1 MTKDPRHAIL
11 KRWIMEYAS
20 GRSGLSAYHFA
31 DEALKEMDALP
42 QRHPEPPAPRATDD
56 PSDPHLTLTLCIAN
70 ALIHGTKS
78 AAIATNVADG
88 VREFEEKRGLKDV

>member
-20 GRSGLSAYHFA
+20 GELSAYHYA

-42 QRHPEPPAPRATDD
+42 QRHPEPPAPRAVEDQ
-56 PSDPHLTLTLCIAN
+56 SDPHLTLTLCIAN
-70 ALIHGTKS
+70 ALIHGAKS
-78 AAIATNVADG
+78 LAIATNVADG
-88 VREFEEKRGLKDV
+88 VRKFEEKRGRTAL